1 MSDPQSAI
9 RDARHEPL
17 QARPSTWSRLR
28 RDRPAR
34 YALYFLL
41 VAALASLC
49 APLWPVPAPGSI
61 RLTDGRAQPPTWSW
75 NVVQA
80 SEHAPVAATGSGVD
94 GWLARARRALFG
106 DREIAGTLGT
116 DAKGRDLLSRIV
128 WGSRTSLFAALA
140 AAAASLVIGVVYG
153 ALSGYAGGRIDEAL
167 MRFVDVLYSLPLI
180 FVVIFLV
187 TILNAYRA
195 ELSDRYGIDRETV
208 FFLVLGA
215 FSWLTMAR
223 VVRGQVRAL
232 RESEFVLAARA
243 LGASRTR
250 ILVHHVLP
258 HVLPFVI
265 AYLTLSIPSVMLY
278 EAFLS
283 FLGLGIEPPKVSWGI
298 LAAEG
303 VEAIHPLRI
312 DAWLVVF
319 PGLALGAVLLALNL
333 VGDGLRDALDP
344 RLSEDR

>member
-1 MSDPQSAI
+1 MTRVS
-9 RDARHEPL
+9 
-17 QARPSTWSRLR
+17 STHSVWLRLR
-28 RDRPAR
+28 RDRPAWI
-34 YALYFLL
+34 ALLFLL
-41 VAALASLC
+41 VAGTASFC
-49 APLWPVPAPGSI
+49 APLWPLPAPGAI
-61 RLTDGRAQPPTWSW
+61 RLRDGRATPPSWSW
-75 NVVQA
+75 SEVQA
-80 SEHAPVAATGSGVD
+80 SERASVAATYSGVD
-94 GWLARARRALFG
+94 GWLARARHALFG
-106 DREIAGTLGT
+106 EREIAGTLGT

-128 WGSRTSLFAALA
+128 WGSRTSLCAALA

-153 ALSGYAGGRIDEAL
+153 AVAGYAGGRIDEAM
-167 MRFVDVLYSLPLI
+167 MRIVDVLYSLPLI

-195 ELSDRYGIDRETV
+195 QLADRYGIDRETV
-208 FFLVLGA
+208 FFAVLGA

-223 VVRGQVRAL
+223 VVRGQVLAL

-258 HVLPFVI
+258 HVAPFVI

-319 PGLALGAVLLALNL
+319 PGVALGVVLLALNL

-344 RLSEDR
+344 HLAAHREEDA